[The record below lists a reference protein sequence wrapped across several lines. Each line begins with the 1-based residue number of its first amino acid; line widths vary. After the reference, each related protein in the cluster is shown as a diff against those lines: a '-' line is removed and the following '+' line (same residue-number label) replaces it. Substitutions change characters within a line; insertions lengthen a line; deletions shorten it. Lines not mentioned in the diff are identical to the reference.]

1 MYSCHNYQKNML
13 ITLTHFQVY
22 YISLV
27 RMRKYWS
34 DRLFFLLPTQIWCKL
49 AMCRCFFFRFSFF
62 KTIIIRREAFRCDG
76 LVSKTVRCSLSFF
89 FSWDGWL
96 FLISQVIFCLRLFY
110 KVNWSCNFSDGS
122 SCVVSWQSR
131 QANIK
136 KVIPIW
142 RCWIIDDRVLYL
154 DSDDGKDF

>member
-27 RMRKYWS
+27 RMRKYCS

-89 FSWDGWL
+89 FHETGDCFLLAKLFFVFDCSIKLTDHATFRMDHPVL
-96 FLISQVIFCLRLFY
+96 FLSNHDRQISKR
-110 KVNWSCNFSDGS
+110 
-122 SCVVSWQSR
+122 
-131 QANIK
+131 
-136 KVIPIW
+136 
-142 RCWIIDDRVLYL
+142 
-154 DSDDGKDF
+154 